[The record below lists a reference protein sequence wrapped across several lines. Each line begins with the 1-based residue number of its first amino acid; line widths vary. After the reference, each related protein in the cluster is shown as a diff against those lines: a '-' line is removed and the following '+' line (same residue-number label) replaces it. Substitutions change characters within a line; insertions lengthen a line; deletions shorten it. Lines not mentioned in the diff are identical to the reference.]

1 MADLVIGRILY
12 SLTMAVVL
20 HLSPTL
26 QLTYRWFMQY
36 ISLETFQISLVRK
49 VNLAT
54 TKMALCVWGCLGL
67 VVLQRLRNFCLLQSN
82 ILLKTQR
89 WYCIVRRALDAWECW
104 WWELGGGLFPES
116 PALSLRPSSIHPH
129 SGTHP
134 RSHNHEKHRTKDTEC
149 NSDAFRGR
157 KHRVELFSGPQ
168 VTEIFI
174 VMFSRILSCNFK

>member
-1 MADLVIGRILY
+1 M
-12 SLTMAVVL
+12 
-20 HLSPTL
+20 
-26 QLTYRWFMQY
+26 
-36 ISLETFQISLVRK
+36 
-49 VNLAT
+49 
-54 TKMALCVWGCLGL
+54 
-67 VVLQRLRNFCLLQSN
+67 LQRVGNFCLLQSN

-89 WYCIVRRALDAWECW
+89 WYCIVCRALDAWECW

-134 RSHNHEKHRTKDTEC
+134 RSHNHEKHPTKNIEC

-174 VMFSRILSCNFK
+174 YVCFQVFCPATLNRVKILTEVYLTVSALFPPTFAPPPSRSAYNLAHWHSSLFPPKSVV

>member
-1 MADLVIGRILY
+1 
-12 SLTMAVVL
+12 
-20 HLSPTL
+20 
-26 QLTYRWFMQY
+26 MQY
-36 ISLETFQISLVRK
+36 ISLETFQISLLRK
-49 VNLAT
+49 VNIAA

-67 VVLQRLRNFCLLQSN
+67 AVLQRVGNFCLLQSN
-82 ILLKTQR
+82 ILLKTRR
-89 WYCIVRRALDAWECW
+89 WYCIVRWALDAWECW

-134 RSHNHEKHRTKDTEC
+134 RSHNHEKHRAKNTGC
-149 NSDAFRGR
+149 NLILRGW

-174 VMFSRILSCNFK
+174 VMFSSILSCNFK

>member
-1 MADLVIGRILY
+1 
-12 SLTMAVVL
+12 
-20 HLSPTL
+20 
-26 QLTYRWFMQY
+26 
-36 ISLETFQISLVRK
+36 
-49 VNLAT
+49 
-54 TKMALCVWGCLGL
+54 MALCVGGCLGL

-134 RSHNHEKHRTKDTEC
+134 RSHNHEKHRKKDTEC

-157 KHRVELFSGPQ
+157 KHRIELFSGPQ
-168 VTEIFI
+168 ATEIFRANRASHI
-174 VMFSRILSCNFK
+174 KSVTQKLFLPRFAPPPDAIRPQLGALAQFPVPTQKCGFSSFRALLVCAF